1 MHEQTNQAFF
11 DMESR
16 HIIEA
21 LRSGIPSR
29 IVGRCFSDARPR
41 VLRELSGR
49 IEDVC
54 ERQKSSGMIICG
66 KYGEGKTHL
75 LNTVFNMASEN
86 NMVVSYLS
94 LSKETPMD
102 KLHMLYPKLMANTYL
117 PGRMQPGF
125 AQIFDTMTAGSGV
138 ASEMISYAAG
148 QLETDKLYYLLR
160 SCLGTEDMEE
170 KFKLLAD
177 LEGDFIANAALRQ
190 IYKRIYSQTVK
201 YNVNFSKTRHIADY
215 FAFMSHLFVQLGY
228 SGWAILIDEGELM
241 GRFSKKGRLNAYRN
255 MAHFL
260 FPPKTFESV
269 FTLFAYS
276 ASYVEDVIIGK
287 HDFENLEELHPA
299 EPEPMR
305 SVLNLIM
312 KTPQLAPLTEKEIR
326 EILEKVREIHG
337 KAYHWSADIDTDALV
352 KASGNSSHLL
362 RTRIRAAI
370 ELLDQMYQYGDA
382 GEAVI
387 GTVSVGSYGE
397 EDFTAAEDSYED
409 SLP

>member
-1 MHEQTNQAFF
+1 MYEEKNEKVPF

-29 IVGRCFSDARPR
+29 IVGRCFADARPK

-49 IEDVC
+49 INDVC

-102 KLHMLYPKLMANTYL
+102 KLHLIYPKLMANTYL
-117 PGRMQPGF
+117 PRRLQPGF
-125 AQIFDTMTAGSGV
+125 VQVFDTMTAGSRL

-148 QLETDKLYYLLR
+148 QLETDKLYYLMR
-160 SCLGTEDMEE
+160 ACLNTEIAEE
-170 KFKLLAD
+170 KFQLLAD
-177 LEGDFIANAALRQ
+177 LEGDFIANVTLKQ
-190 IYKRIYSQTVK
+190 IYKRIFNQPVK
-201 YNVNFSKTRHIADY
+201 YNENFSKTRHVGDY
-215 FAFMSHLFVQLGY
+215 LAFMSHFFVQLGFN
-228 SGWAILIDEGELM
+228 GWTILVDEGELM
-241 GRFSKKGRLNAYRN
+241 GRLSKKGRLNAYRN
-255 MAHFL
+255 MAYFL
-260 FPPKTFESV
+260 FPQRNFESV

-276 ASYVEDVIIGK
+276 ASYVEDVVIGK
-287 HDFENLEELHPA
+287 HDFENLEEIHPV

-305 SVLNLIM
+305 SVLEQLM
-312 KTPQLAPLTEKEIR
+312 KTPQLSPLTEREFR
-326 EILEKVREIHG
+326 EILGKIREIHG
-337 KAYHWSADIDTDALV
+337 KAYCWRAEIDTESLV
-352 KASGNSSHLL
+352 KASLNGGYLL

-370 ELLDQMYQYGDA
+370 ELLDQKYQYGDA

-387 GTVSVGSYGE
+387 GTVTEGSYSE
-397 EDFTAAEDSYED
+397 ETVD
-409 SLP
+409 

>member
-1 MHEQTNQAFF
+1 MYESQNKEVSF

-16 HIIEA
+16 HMIEA

-29 IVGRCFSDARPR
+29 IVGRCFSDARPK
-41 VLRELSGR
+41 VLRDLS
-49 IEDVC
+49 EHLSDVC

-94 LSKETPMD
+94 LSKETPID

-117 PGRMQPGF
+117 PRRLQPGF
-125 AQIFDTMTAGSGV
+125 MQVFDTMTAGSRL
-138 ASEMISYAAG
+138 ASEMMAYAAG
-148 QLETDKLYYLLR
+148 HLETDKLYYLLR
-160 SCLGTEDMEE
+160 ACLNTEDAEE

-177 LEGDFIANAALRQ
+177 LEGDFIANATLRQ
-190 IYKRIYSQTVK
+190 IYKRIFNQTVK
-201 YNVNFSKTRHIADY
+201 YNVNFSKTKHVRDY
-215 FAFMSHLFVQLGY
+215 FAFMSHFFVQLGY
-228 SGWAILIDEGELM
+228 SGWTILIDEGELM

-255 MAHFL
+255 MAYFL
-260 FPPKTFESV
+260 FPQREFESV

-276 ASYVEDVIIGK
+276 ASYVEDVVIGK
-287 HDFENLEELHPA
+287 HDFENLEEIYPV

-305 SVLNLIM
+305 SVLNLIV
-312 KTPQLAPLTEKEIR
+312 KTPQLSPLTEKEIR
-326 EILEKVREIHG
+326 EILEKIREIHG
-337 KAYHWSADIDTDALV
+337 KAYDWEAKISTNDLV
-352 KASGNSSHLL
+352 KASENGGYLL

-370 ELLDQMYQYGDA
+370 ELLDQKYQYGDA

-387 GTVSVGSYGE
+387 GVV
-397 EDFTAAEDSYED
+397 AEDSYSEEMD
-409 SLP
+409 AP